1 MLKLCHSQTLG
12 DEGSEKLLQLI
23 RDKELNVNCL
33 DINGRTPLRLLCEN
47 NKGRNLFNLL
57 DAVRALIDRGVV
69 VDVKASDGSTAL
81 LALCAC
87 QHDHPDFM
95 AVLRLLVEHGANV
108 NSRDSQGRNAL
119 LIICTEHLSDD
130 LVDRIKFLIE
140 NQVDVNARDIN
151 GTKAFN
157 LLIRRGFTKSSEVI
171 GLLRRP

>member
-1 MLKLCHSQTLG
+1 M
-12 DEGSEKLLQLI
+12 
-23 RDKELNVNCL
+23 
-33 DINGRTPLRLLCEN
+33 
-47 NKGRNLFNLL
+47 
-57 DAVRALIDRGVV
+57 
-69 VDVKASDGSTAL
+69 DVKASDGSTAL
-81 LALCAC
+81 LTLCAC

-140 NQVDVNARDIN
+140 NQVDVNARDVN

-157 LLIRRGFTKSSEVI
+157 LLIRRGFSKSSEVI
-171 GLLRRP
+171 ELLRRP